1 MKRRFRFDLRKALF
15 ILPNLFTVCSI
26 FCGFYAMLL
35 SAQYASNQDAG
46 LLMKACI
53 CILFSMVFDSIDG
66 RVARLTKTQ
75 SEFGVQMD
83 SLADVVSF
91 GAAPSLLAWH
101 WGMSEFGSTGL
112 FICFLF
118 CACGTIRLARF
129 NVMANVG
136 AGPSAFFLGLPIPAA
151 AGVLVAAIIATIRLE
166 HVPNSSDGWMLALV
180 FLLSML
186 MISNVKFR
194 TFKKSKISPLGS
206 LLILLLLAGLIY
218 AALAFDPSVSIV
230 ALMGI
235 YVASG
240 MLEFLIRFVF
250 RDKSKTD
257 EVLEDSVELELADEV
272 ERQYAA
278 LYDDNEEELID

>member
-1 MKRRFRFDLRKALF
+1 MKKRFRFDLRKALF
-15 ILPNLFTVCSI
+15 ILPNLFTLSSI

-35 SAQYASNQDAG
+35 SAQYASNQDAA

-101 WGMSEFGSTGL
+101 WGLSHFGSTGL
-112 FICFLF
+112 FVCFLF

-129 NVMANVG
+129 NVMASVG
-136 AGPSAFFLGLPIPAA
+136 AGTSDFFLGLPIPAA
-151 AGVLVAAIIATIRLE
+151 AGGLVAGIITTIRMEHTPSAADGWIMVLVVT
-166 HVPNSSDGWMLALV
+166 
-180 FLLSML
+180 LSML

-194 TFKKSKISPLGS
+194 TFKRSKPSPVLSLFILFVLGT
-206 LLILLLLAGLIY
+206 LIY
-218 AALAFDPSVSIV
+218 VGIQFDPSVAIV
-230 ALMGI
+230 GLMGV
-235 YVASG
+235 YVSSG
-240 MLEFLIRFVF
+240 IIEYVVRLIV
-250 RDKSKTD
+250 RDKSKPD
-257 EVLEDSVELELADEV
+257 EVLEEGVELEFADEI

-278 LYDDNEEELID
+278 LYDEDEEELID

>member
-1 MKRRFRFDLRKALF
+1 MKKRFRFDLRKALF
-15 ILPNLFTVCSI
+15 ILPNLFTLSSI

-35 SAQYASNQDAG
+35 SAQYASSQDAG

-101 WGMSEFGSTGL
+101 WGMSHFGSTGL
-112 FICFLF
+112 FVCFLF

-129 NVMANVG
+129 NVMASVG
-136 AGPSAFFLGLPIPAA
+136 AGTSDFFLGLPIPAA
-151 AGVLVAAIIATIRLE
+151 AGVLVAAIITTIRME
-166 HVPNSSDGWMLALV
+166 HTVSAMDDWVLGLV
-180 FLLSML
+180 VMLSML

-194 TFKKSKISPLGS
+194 TFKRSKPSPLLS
-206 LLILLLLAGLIY
+206 MAVLLILGGLVY
-218 AALAFDPSVSIV
+218 AALAFDPSVAIV
-230 ALMGI
+230 GLMGI
-235 YVASG
+235 YVSSG
-240 MLEFLIRFVF
+240 ILEYVVRLVI
-250 RDKSKTD
+250 RDKSKLD
-257 EVLEDSVELELADEV
+257 DVLEDSVELEFADEI
-272 ERQYAA
+272 ERQYAS
-278 LYDDNEEELID
+278 LYDDEDEELID

>member
-1 MKRRFRFDLRKALF
+1 
-15 ILPNLFTVCSI
+15 
-26 FCGFYAMLL
+26 MLL

-101 WGMSEFGSTGL
+101 WGMSHFGSTGL

-129 NVMANVG
+129 NVMASVG

-151 AGVLVAAIIATIRLE
+151 AGVLVAAIIATIRLD
-166 HVPNSSDGWMLALV
+166 HVPSSNDSWMLALV

-206 LLILLLLAGLIY
+206 LLILLLLAGLVY

-240 MLEFLIRFVF
+240 MLEFLIRLVL

-257 EVLEDSVELELADEV
+257 EVLEDSVELELADEI